1 MAHLHLTRRCS
12 QRLRRR
18 CFFDV
23 QASQCAFKSS
33 HLRSP
38 EPWLSLC
45 LVRRMAST
53 IEGGCLCGGVR
64 YRLHVRPKQGSDC
77 HCEDCRR
84 ASAAPYVT
92 WCSVPSKA
100 IEVLSGELRRVSYA
114 DRLRSFASC
123 CGTPL
128 FIQDEVS
135 SEWIDVTVASLDDP
149 KTFHP
154 EVAIWTED
162 KLPWVKLDP
171 SRRAFRRSRDEN
183 A

>member
-1 MAHLHLTRRCS
+1 MSYTTHLTKRWSQRRPTRLRSLSQFDPQLAAHPVHGGVAHL
-12 QRLRRR
+12 
-18 CFFDV
+18 V
-23 QASQCAFKSS
+23 
-33 HLRSP
+33 
-38 EPWLSLC
+38 

-53 IEGGCLCGGVR
+53 IEGGCLCGGVP
-64 YRLHVRPKQGSDC
+64 YRLHVRPKQGSDR

-149 KTFHP
+149 KTF
-154 EVAIWTED
+154 
-162 KLPWVKLDP
+162 
-171 SRRAFRRSRDEN
+171 
-183 A
+183 

>member
-1 MAHLHLTRRCS
+1 
-12 QRLRRR
+12 
-18 CFFDV
+18 
-23 QASQCAFKSS
+23 
-33 HLRSP
+33 
-38 EPWLSLC
+38 
-45 LVRRMAST
+45 MAST

-128 FIQDEVS
+128 FIQDEVG
-135 SEWIDVTVASLDDP
+135 SEWIDVTVASLEAFSSLLRRKARRLGSSFTHGSLFCPYRD
-149 KTFHP
+149 
-154 EVAIWTED
+154 
-162 KLPWVKLDP
+162 LRVKGT
-171 SRRAFRRSRDEN
+171 RRCSQRLRRRRSLDVQRS
-183 A
+183 

>member
-1 MAHLHLTRRCS
+1 
-12 QRLRRR
+12 
-18 CFFDV
+18 
-23 QASQCAFKSS
+23 
-33 HLRSP
+33 
-38 EPWLSLC
+38 
-45 LVRRMAST
+45 MAST

-128 FIQDEVS
+128 FIQDEVG
-135 SEWIDVTVASLDDP
+135 SEWIDVTVASLDA
-149 KTFHP
+149 FSS
-154 EVAIWTED
+154 
-162 KLPWVKLDP
+162 LLR
-171 SRRAFRRSRDEN
+171 RRARRLESSFTHGRLFCPYRDLRVKGTRRCRQRLRRRRSLDVQRS
-183 A
+183 

>member
-1 MAHLHLTRRCS
+1 MTSRAKGLTKRSS
-12 QRLRRR
+12 QPPAVPMS
-18 CFFDV
+18 CFHMTLILKFAV
-23 QASQCAFKSS
+23 KLALASCGSAPSRQAYGK
-33 HLRSP
+33 LNR
-38 EPWLSLC
+38 
-45 LVRRMAST
+45 
-53 IEGGCLCGGVR
+53 GGCLCGGVR

-84 ASAAPYVT
+84 ASVAPYVT

-114 DRLRSFASC
+114 DRLPSFASC

-128 FIQDEVS
+128 FIQDEVR

-154 EVAIWTED
+154 EAAIWTED

>member
-1 MAHLHLTRRCS
+1 MRPVCLPRHPAAAYL
-12 QRLRRR
+12 
-18 CFFDV
+18 F
-23 QASQCAFKSS
+23 
-33 HLRSP
+33 
-38 EPWLSLC
+38 